1 MQCHEF
7 DQEKE
12 KKRFVL
18 HFVILRGDEI
28 IKIDL
33 MYAAK
38 RINGGIFRQ
47 LLQQRDARS
56 KINKVDYNMRTV
68 SI

>member
-7 DQEKE
+7 DQEEE

-47 LLQQRDARS
+47 LLQQRDA
-56 KINKVDYNMRTV
+56 
-68 SI
+68 